1 MLRYNLLRMD
11 ENSELL
17 LVKLYGIEKGF
28 LDYLPRS
35 IPAVRD
41 VSSLI
46 KEVFHSR
53 SPVLISGHYC
63 LHKQDMQ
70 AGIRLRVLKELG
82 TKCVVCGQSHKQ
94 GMQVHH
100 IKPYWR
106 TWNNA
111 FGFTVLCESCHK
123 MIRSGIGKTEE
134 QVRGICREITRRDS
148 ERYDPADGM
157 EYPEPSIVKLAYT
170 NYFYY
175 S

>member
-1 MLRYNLLRMD
+1 
-11 ENSELL
+11 
-17 LVKLYGIEKGF
+17 
-28 LDYLPRS
+28 
-35 IPAVRD
+35 
-41 VSSLI
+41 
-46 KEVFHSR
+46 
-53 SPVLISGHYC
+53 
-63 LHKQDMQ
+63 
-70 AGIRLRVLKELG
+70 
-82 TKCVVCGQSHKQ
+82 
-94 GMQVHH
+94 MQVHH
-100 IKPYWR
+100 VKPYWR

-148 ERYDPADGM
+148 EKYDPADGM